1 MDTNTCVS
9 TEVQAQRSAP
19 TTAPPRVATPPHDAA
34 DEVVRAET
42 NSPVMTLRQAA
53 AYLHV
58 SAAHLLNAAKGRIPG
73 TPALRH
79 ARVGRRILFKCTWL
93 NQWLDEAAAEGE
105 LC

>member
-1 MDTNTCVS
+1 V
-9 TEVQAQRSAP
+9 P
-19 TTAPPRVATPPHDAA
+19 TRALPREATQPHDAA
-34 DEVVRAET
+34 DEVARVET
-42 NSPVMTLRQAA
+42 NSPVMTLKEAA

-58 SAAHLLNAAKGRIPG
+58 SAAHVLNAAKGRIPG

-93 NQWLDEAAAEGE
+93 NQWLEEAAAEGK

>member
-9 TEVQAQRSAP
+9 TEVQAKRSAP
-19 TTAPPRVATPPHDAA
+19 TTAPREATQSHVAA

-42 NSPVMTLRQAA
+42 NSPVLTLRQAA
-53 AYLHV
+53 VYLHV

-79 ARVGRRILFKCTWL
+79 ARVGRRILFKCAWL
-93 NQWLDEAAAEGE
+93 NQWLDEAAAEGK